1 MQGKLW
7 VFVGLNKRWQYMKE
21 SLFPGQTNAADC
33 VAKRK
38 ERGLKI
44 LAGNA
49 QQFLH
54 TLSKSFTLSCL
65 LWLPCLKTSLT
76 LTCQRATSSSKP
88 SLSSHAEAVPGSCS
102 PFYSVFYLDVW
113 YHPSNLSR
121 CSVLFFSVL
130 RTDIVTLILPTI
142 QVFWSA
148 FFLHQSLLV
157 FHFVFLS
164 ISWKLYFFKM
174 KSVFH
179 LVWVRRL
186 FFKLFI

>member
-1 MQGKLW
+1 MRGKLC
-7 VFVGLNKRWQYMKE
+7 VCVGLNKRWQYMKE
-21 SLFPGQTNAADC
+21 SFPGQTNADNC
-33 VAKRK
+33 VGKRK

-54 TLSKSFTLSCL
+54 TLSNSFTLSCL

-76 LTCQRATSSSKP
+76 LTCQRATSSSKQ
-88 SLSSHAEAVPGSCS
+88 SLSSHAEAVPGNWS

-113 YHPSNLSR
+113 YQPSDLSR
-121 CSVLFFSVL
+121 CSALFFSVL
-130 RTDIVTLILPTI
+130 RTDIVTLILSTI

-148 FFLHQSLLV
+148 FFLHQSLG

-164 ISWKLYFFKM
+164 ISWKLYFF
-174 KSVFH
+174 
-179 LVWVRRL
+179 
-186 FFKLFI
+186 